1 MDSGTSLM
9 LILVFSAVGMGYFSY
24 GKKQRHNVALVAG
37 IALMVYP
44 YFVTNVLPIILIGVV
59 LMALPFVIKI

>member
-1 MDSGTSLM
+1 M

-37 IALMVYP
+37 IGLFIYP
-44 YFVTNVLPIILIGVV
+44 YFVNGVLPIVLIGLA
-59 LMALPFVIKI
+59 LMALPFVIKL